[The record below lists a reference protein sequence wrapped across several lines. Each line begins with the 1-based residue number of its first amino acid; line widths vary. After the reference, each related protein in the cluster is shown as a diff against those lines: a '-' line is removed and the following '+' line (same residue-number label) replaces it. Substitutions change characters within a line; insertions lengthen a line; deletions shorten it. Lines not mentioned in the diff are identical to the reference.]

1 MIIQKWRSSPQDVR
15 AMSRLQLRPPYNTG
29 KSENQTHEKKIE
41 TKRVKYNIDKINQD
55 VFQLELKNRFSVLYN
70 EEQELDIELQER
82 T

>member
-1 MIIQKWRSSPQDVR
+1 MKIKL
-15 AMSRLQLRPPYNTG
+15 A
-29 KSENQTHEKKIE
+29 KEKEKKIK

-70 EEQELDIELQER
+70 EEQEFDIEIQER

>member
-41 TKRVKYNIDKINQD
+41 TKRIKYNIDKYSN
-55 VFQLELKNRFSVLYN
+55 
-70 EEQELDIELQER
+70 
-82 T
+82 